1 MRFAPCRRG
10 RPTQFAAVE
19 ASSAKSPP
27 RMLIARSVSAPL
39 PLPELKLLLLRR
51 ASAAVSSVVSV
62 TAVPLALKISR
73 KEWRGVAWRVSRCVR
88 RRSSK
93 VAFARVTY
101 AGPNRYKHDS

>member
-1 MRFAPCRRG
+1 MRRD

-27 RMLIARSVSAPL
+27 RMLIARPVSVPL
-39 PLPELKLLLLRR
+39 PLPEPKLRLLRR
-51 ASAAVSSVVSV
+51 APAAVIRVVSV

-73 KEWRGVAWRVSRCVR
+73 KEWRGVAWCVSRCVR

-101 AGPNRYKHDS
+101 AGPNHYNHDS